1 MSDKDKKEEVKPTAY
16 TGTVKVTVRGEEFYA
31 HITPPPPAAGLPD
44 LEKAL
49 EINRKIIDESQMKLK
64 EVFYQEAFEQAAPW
78 QLNYKSPIQDA
89 ITAHL
94 NINILIPLINIRG
107 GEARFQKPETFHVKQ
122 RLELMRNIAEKA
134 THMEQTSKHRP
145 FNIAVIIVL
154 VLVVILAVTV
164 LPKAGSL

>member
-1 MSDKDKKEEVKPTAY
+1 MSDKKEEVKPTAY
-16 TGTVKVTVRGEEFYA
+16 TGTVKVTVRGEDFYA
-31 HITPPPPAAGLPD
+31 HITPPPPATGLAD

-49 EINRKIIDESQMKLK
+49 EINRDILENSQMRLK
-64 EVFYQEAFEQAAPW
+64 DVYYQEAYQQLPPW
-78 QLNYKSPIQDA
+78 KLDHKSPIQDA

-107 GEARFQKPETFHVKQ
+107 GEAHFKKQETFHVKQ

-145 FNIAVIIVL
+145 FNVAFIIVL
-154 VLVVILAVTV
+154 VLVVILAVTI
-164 LPKAGSL
+164 LPNAGGLN

>member
-1 MSDKDKKEEVKPTAY
+1 MSDKEEVKPTAY
-16 TGTVKVTVRGEEFYA
+16 TGTVKVNVRGEDFYA

-49 EINRKIIDESQMKLK
+49 ETNRRIIDESQLELK
-64 EVFYQEAFEQAAPW
+64 KVFYQEAFEQAAPW

-107 GEARFQKPETFHVKQ
+107 GEARFKKPETFHVKQ
-122 RLELMRNIAEKA
+122 RIELMRNIAEKA
-134 THMEQTSKHRP
+134 THLEQTGKHRP
-145 FNIAVIIVL
+145 FNIAFVIVL
-154 VLVVILAVTV
+154 VLVVILAVTI
-164 LPKAGSL
+164 LPKAG